1 MNKLQH
7 QNLIRQKLNEITSL
21 VDEFFQTQECL
32 NLDKLLKA
40 RREFGSELL
49 EYRFRFG
56 DLGNEGTPSPQIDV
70 DDPVVCGVRESELR
84 YLAQSASRAN
94 GI

>member
-21 VDEFFQTQECL
+21 VDELFQTPECL
-32 NLDKLLKA
+32 TLDKLLKA

-56 DLGNEGTPSPQIDV
+56 DLGNEGTPSP
-70 DDPVVCGVRESELR
+70 
-84 YLAQSASRAN
+84 
-94 GI
+94 